1 MRLNDSEWTVMGAL
15 WEASERGIADVTA
28 RDIHGLLGDSKDWAY
43 TTLRTLLARLVE
55 KGAIA
60 ERKIGN
66 QSIYTPLVTQE
77 AARTSAV
84 RSLLERAFDGT
95 VGSLLQHLAAR
106 ERLSG
111 RDRERL
117 QALVD
122 EVDGTPTSRA
132 PTSKAPT
139 SKAPTSKAA
148 ARGGHGSEPGPK
160 TSAKPTPSPSPARKR
175 AR

>member
-66 QSIYTPLVTQE
+66 QSVYEPLITQAE
-77 AARTSAV
+77 AQTSAV

-95 VGSLLQHLAAR
+95 VGSLLQHLAGR
-106 ERLSG
+106 ERLSKA
-111 RDRERL
+111 DRERL
-117 QALVD
+117 AALID
-122 EVDGTPTSRA
+122 EADRPQTTGRPA
-132 PTSKAPT
+132 KAN
-139 SKAPTSKAA
+139 AKAA
-148 ARGGHGSEPGPK
+148 PAPPK
-160 TSAKPTPSPSPARKR
+160 GRR
-175 AR
+175 R